1 MKSYFYL
8 FCTILCITFCLD
20 SCKTNDGICTN
31 PDKYASFGNGIADF
45 SAYMLKTNGIDTCEI
60 TTFRYDLTIDKKG
73 KIIEIKSHNEK
84 CITDSLMIDH
94 LLNMPK
100 WNPAIKGNKK
110 VKSIYPLK
118 FNVRPQ

>member
-20 SCKTNDGICTN
+20 SCKTNNDICTN
-31 PDKYASFGNGIADF
+31 PDKYASFGNCRVDLYA
-45 SAYMLKTNGIDTCEI
+45 SMLTTHEIDTFE
-60 TTFRYDLTIDKKG
+60 TSTFRYDLTIDKKG

-84 CITDSLMIDH
+84 CITDSLMINH
-94 LLNMPK
+94 LLKMPK

-118 FNVRPQ
+118 FIVHPQ

>member
-1 MKSYFYL
+1 MKPYFYL

-31 PDKYASFGNGIADF
+31 PDKYASFGNGIVDF
-45 SAYMLKTNGIDTCEI
+45 SAHILQTNEIDTFEI
-60 TTFRYDLTIDKKG
+60 STFRYDLTIDKKG
-73 KIIEIKSHNEK
+73 KITEIKSHNEK
-84 CITDSLMIDH
+84 CITDSLMIVH

-118 FNVRPQ
+118 FIVHPQ

>member
-1 MKSYFYL
+1 M
-8 FCTILCITFCLD
+8 D
-20 SCKTNDGICTN
+20 SCKTNNDICTN
-31 PDKYASFGNGIADF
+31 PDKYASFGNGRVDF
-45 SAYMLKTNGIDTCEI
+45 SAYMLKTSEIDTFEI
-60 TTFRYDLTIDKKG
+60 STFRYDLTIDKKG

-94 LLNMPK
+94 LLKMPK

-118 FNVRPQ
+118 FIVHPQ